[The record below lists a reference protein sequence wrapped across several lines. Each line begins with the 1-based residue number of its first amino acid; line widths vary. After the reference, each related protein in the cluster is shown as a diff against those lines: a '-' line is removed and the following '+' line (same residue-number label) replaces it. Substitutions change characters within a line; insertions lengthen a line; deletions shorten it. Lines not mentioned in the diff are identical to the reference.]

1 MYTPEALLD
10 ATLRQLRDEL
20 GAITVDPW
28 FKDARPIAIQNG
40 CFVIEAASELFQE
53 TLTAQFTD
61 NVSEIISHL
70 LKAPTRPLYVF
81 GPEADSW
88 RLQSDTSVYAGY
100 TFERFIVGSS
110 NQFAHAAALAVAKQP
125 ATLYNPL
132 FLYGGSGLGKTHLL
146 FAIAGYIRKTHPTF
160 RILYI
165 KSEDFMN
172 DLLTALNSGFAD
184 FYQKYR
190 QVDLLLMDDVQFL
203 ANKVRMQEEFFHTF
217 EALYQAGKQI
227 VLTSDRPPKEIATL
241 NDRLRTRFES
251 GLMADIQ
258 SPDLETRMAMIQAK
272 AAGMGITIP
281 TRVVTY
287 IAENITNN
295 VRELE
300 GAVKKIAAIH
310 TLMNK
315 PIDMEL
321 AQTAIRDIFKEKPG
335 LHPTPEMILKE
346 VADYFVI
353 EQSRLTSKARSK
365 EIVVPRQVACYLM
378 REIGG
383 MSYPEIGKVFN
394 QHHTSVIYGV
404 EKLTAAMQEDELL
417 KNKVADLQKN
427 ITEQ

>member
-70 LKAPTRPLYVF
+70 LKAPTKPLYVF

>member
-335 LHPTPEMILKE
+335 LHPTPEMILQE

>member
-70 LKAPTRPLYVF
+70 LKSPTRPLYVF

-125 ATLYNPL
+125 ASLYNPL

-172 DLLTALNSGFAD
+172 DLLAALNVGFAD

-203 ANKVRMQEEFFHTF
+203 TNKVRMQEEFFHTF

-272 AAGMGITIP
+272 ATGMGISIP
-281 TRVVTY
+281 PRVVNY

-310 TLMNK
+310 TLMNR

>member
-110 NQFAHAAALAVAKQP
+110 NQFAHTAALAVAKQP